1 MRKFVTL
8 IIVILGSLGWAY
20 EQIIPVVA
28 KASGGYG
35 SVWQSDLTLYN
46 AGHAAV
52 DVTLD
57 YLPAAGTGPTAQ
69 RTFTISPGEM
79 FEKADL
85 LGWLGREGTGSLTVT
100 CPDEARTALGVASRT
115 YAVTETGTF
124 GQAVPAVPSAQVVS
138 ANSELYLW
146 LPPDGSAERFNFGIR
161 TLESAAVDW
170 QLLASD
176 GSPIAQV
183 SKTYAG
189 PVFEQYTV
197 GVQSFFGT
205 DQEGRVI
212 RAVLTSGRAV
222 IYGSRVDNGTND
234 GAFFLAQALRSN
246 QPPVFM
252 GIDASSD
259 GDLDFLDANGD
270 NILDSPIPIS
280 VSFLFNY
287 AFTIS
292 ARDPEGDP
300 LTFSLQNAPKGMTLL
315 SETAGTVFYAPSP
328 TDLGKT
334 IHMEVKISDG
344 FGDTIILVPLQITP

>member
-1 MRKFVTL
+1 MRYFLTL

-28 KASGGYG
+28 KAGGGYG

-57 YLPAAGTGPTAQ
+57 YLPAAGTGPNAQ
-69 RTFTISPGEM
+69 RTLTLSPGEM
-79 FEKADL
+79 FDQADV
-85 LGWLGREGTGSLTVT
+85 LGWLGREGVGSLTVT
-100 CPDEARTALGVASRT
+100 CPDEARTSLGLTSRT
-115 YAVTETGTF
+115 YAVTEAGTF
-124 GQAVPAVPSAQVVS
+124 GQAVPAVPSAQAAS

-146 LPPDGSAERFNFGIR
+146 LPSGGSAERFNFGIR
-161 TLESAAVDW
+161 TLDSSAVDW

-176 GSPIAQV
+176 GAPIAQV

-189 PVFEQYTV
+189 PVLEQYTM

-205 DQEGRVI
+205 EQAGRVI

-234 GAFFLAQALRSN
+234 GAFYLAQALRSN
-246 QPPVFM
+246 QPPVFL

-270 NILDSPIPIS
+270 NIIDSPIPIS
-280 VSFLFNY
+280 LSFLFNY
-287 AFTIS
+287 PFTIS

-315 SETAGTVFYAPSP
+315 SDSAGTVFYAPSP
-328 TDLGKT
+328 TDVGKT
-334 IHMEVKISDG
+334 INLEVKITDG
-344 FGDTIILVPLQITP
+344 FGDTIVLVPLQITP